1 VTLSKT
7 PSLPPSEPRSSSQ
20 QSRASIAELGK
31 QDRATKI
38 QMLIMLGLGVVL
50 VSVPLYFWRRPPSN
64 PSAEGEGQAG
74 APRTDL
80 SAFTPTTAAGGGGGG
95 GSDGGVAVNQAV
107 FSLGEARVLSCRDT
121 RKDLPEC
128 GKLPAFEEALAKA
141 VRDHASCLPE
151 TAGGGSI
158 QYVAEVNFAKKKIA
172 LSTPK
177 DGRTV
182 RNVKL
187 LKPCVLAIKRTLD
200 GFPIDKTD
208 HGHTRYKVSVVATYP
223 GGSSTAG
230 K

>member
-7 PSLPPSEPRSSSQ
+7 PSLPPSEPRS
-20 QSRASIAELGK
+20 QSRASIAGLAK

-50 VSVPLYFWRRPPSN
+50 VSVPLYFWRRPPSS
-64 PSAEGEGQAG
+64 PTQEGEGRAD

-80 SAFTPTTAAGGGGGG
+80 SAFTPTTPNAGG
-95 GSDGGVAVNQAV
+95 DGGLSPNQAV
-107 FSLGEARVLSCRDT
+107 FGLGEARILSCRDA
-121 RKDLPEC
+121 RKDLAEC
-128 GKLPAFEEALAKA
+128 GKLPAFEEAFAKV
-141 VRDHASCLPE
+141 VRDNASCLPE
-151 TAGGGSI
+151 AAGGGSI
-158 QYVAEVNFAKKKIA
+158 QYVAEVNFAKKKIS

-187 LKPCVLAIKRTLD
+187 LKPCVLAIKRSLD

-223 GGSSTAG
+223 GSLV